1 MLNISPQWS
10 LLAGIV
16 FSLFL
21 KSSNPLHQK
30 AKSLSSRL
38 LQISVILL
46 GSALNF
52 NHVLKQGAEGVL
64 ITLFSISIIFLF
76 GYLGIKLLKLD
87 RTQGTLIT
95 MGTAICGGSA
105 IAALS
110 PVLSADSIAVTIS
123 IGIVF
128 LLNAVSVFIFPS
140 VGEYL
145 SLTQDQF
152 GLWSALAIHDTSA
165 VVASASIYGERALQV
180 ASTVKLTRALWIIP
194 ITLIFSVA
202 LSKKDKRVPIPW
214 FIFGFLALSLAFTF
228 IGPLNNCKDIFL
240 YLSKQG
246 FAITLFLIGLTF
258 RLDKIKKVG
267 IRPFIFGTALWI
279 LVSVG
284 SLYYIYN
291 FQNI

>member
-1 MLNISPQWS
+1 MFTISPQWA
-10 LLAGIV
+10 LLTGILV
-16 FSLFL
+16 SLFI
-21 KSSNPLHQK
+21 KASNPLHLK
-30 AKSLSSRL
+30 AKHLSSKL
-38 LQISVILL
+38 LQVSVILL

-52 NHVLKQGAEGVL
+52 NHVIKQGAEGVL
-64 ITLFSISIIFLF
+64 LTLFSISIIFF
-76 GYLGIKLLKLD
+76 IGFLGIKFLRLD
-87 RTQGTLIT
+87 KVQGVLIT

-110 PVLSADSIAVTIS
+110 PVLAADSLAVAIS
-123 IGIVF
+123 IGTVF
-128 LLNAVSVFIFPS
+128 LLNAFSVFIFPS
-140 VGEYL
+140 IGEYL

-194 ITLIFSVA
+194 ITLIFSIA
-202 LSKKDKRVPIPW
+202 HSKKDKKIPIPW

-228 IGPLNNCKDIFL
+228 IEQLMTYKDIFL

-258 RLDKIKKVG
+258 NLDKVKQVG
-267 IRPFIFGTALWI
+267 AKPFIFGTGLWI
-279 LVSVG
+279 IVSLG

-291 FQNI
+291 FQLS